1 MLCIQ
6 DFPIFNEFPSHPTN
20 EFSNPFFVAPL
31 ILGRQV
37 D

>member
-6 DFPIFNEFPSHPTN
+6 DFPIFTEFSSHPTN
-20 EFSNPFFVAPL
+20 EFSNSLFVAAL
-31 ILGRQV
+31 IVVGQV